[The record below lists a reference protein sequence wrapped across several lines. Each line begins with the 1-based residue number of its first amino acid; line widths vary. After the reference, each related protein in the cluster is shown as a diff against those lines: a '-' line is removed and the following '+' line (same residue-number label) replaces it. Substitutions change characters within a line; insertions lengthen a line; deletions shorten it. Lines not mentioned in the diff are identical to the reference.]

1 MTRREDPVD
10 SALEMLRA
18 DEWSAENCSPDLE
31 NRVMQ
36 QFNNRPPASRFGHSR
51 SILLALAFVAI
62 GGVTF
67 AAAGG
72 VGALQRW
79 LVRIEIDGQVTEV
92 TLDENGEHTF
102 TVDTEDGGTATVH
115 IQQSTSPDGE
125 TTRIAIQATGD
136 GTDEREVCKV
146 IRKVRKG
153 LPESTFSLD
162 DLGDAEPLAE
172 WTNQAGDDNELYIL
186 SAEEGSGSRIFFVT
200 YPEGGDPEVRLVG
213 SPSIQLVGEGL
224 DTQVQVSDN
233 GTVSIAVNDGSD
245 EVCQLKLRI
254 AMGDIA
260 DEMPQNIRVQT
271 SDGAIKV
278 QVAPIDDE
286 L

>member
-18 DEWSAENCSPDLE
+18 DDWSAETLSPDLE

-51 SILLALAFVAI
+51 SLLLALAFVAI

-72 VGALQRW
+72 VAAVQKW
-79 LVRIEIDGQVTEV
+79 LVRVEINGEVTEV
-92 TLDENGEHTF
+92 ALDENGEQTF
-102 TVDTEDGGTATVH
+102 TIDTEDGGTATVH
-115 IQQSTSPDGE
+115 VQQSTSPDGE
-125 TTRIAIQATGD
+125 TTRIAIQASGD
-136 GTDEREVCKV
+136 GTDEKEVCKV
-146 IRKVRKG
+146 IRKVRTG

-172 WTNQAGDDNELYIL
+172 WTDQAGNDNELYIL
-186 SAEEGSGSRIFFVT
+186 PTEEGTGSRIFFVT
-200 YPEGGDPEVRLVG
+200 YFEDSDPEVRLAG
-213 SPSIQLVGEGL
+213 SPRMQLVGEGI
-224 DTQVQVSDN
+224 DTLVQVSDN
-233 GTVSIAVNDGSD
+233 GTVSITVDDGSG
-245 EVCQLKLRI
+245 EVRQIKLRI
-254 AMGDIA
+254 AMGDSF
-260 DEMPQNIRVQT
+260 DEMPHDIRVQT

-278 QVAPIDDE
+278 RVTSVDDE

>member
-36 QFNNRPPASRFGHSR
+36 QFNNRPPASRLGHSR

-79 LVRIEIDGQVTEV
+79 LVRIEIDGHVTEV

-115 IQQSTSPDGE
+115 IQQSTSLEGGE
-125 TTRIAIQATGD
+125 RTQVAIRKSGE
-136 GTDEREVCKV
+136 GTEEEVCKV
-146 IRKVRKG
+146 IRKVGTG
-153 LPESTFSLD
+153 LPESSYTLD

-172 WTNQAGDDNELYIL
+172 WTNQTGQDNELYIL
-186 SAEEGSGSRIFFVT
+186 PTEDGTGSRIFFVT
-200 YPEGGDPEVRLVG
+200 YPEGGDPEVRLVA

-260 DEMPQNIRVQT
+260 DEVPNDVRVQT

-278 QVAPIDDE
+278 RVTPIEDE